1 MLTESSYLMAMY
13 AYVGAAVILLLF
25 LAWWLRKSWRAG
37 WICFVVLVGAALML
51 TPAYPDDGIT
61 TLAPALVVA
70 GFQLLTDGMESAVH
84 ALRPLGTAVGVAVA
98 VSLLL
103 SLTLFRRRAPASI
116 PTSTETEE
124 GQ

>member
-13 AYVGAAVILLLF
+13 AYVGAAVLLLLF

-37 WICFVVLVGAALML
+37 WICLVVLVGAALML

-70 GFQLLTDGMESAVH
+70 GFQLLTEGVEAAEH

-103 SLTLFRRRAPASI
+103 SLTLFRRRAPAAE
-116 PTSTETEE
+116 PPSTGPEE